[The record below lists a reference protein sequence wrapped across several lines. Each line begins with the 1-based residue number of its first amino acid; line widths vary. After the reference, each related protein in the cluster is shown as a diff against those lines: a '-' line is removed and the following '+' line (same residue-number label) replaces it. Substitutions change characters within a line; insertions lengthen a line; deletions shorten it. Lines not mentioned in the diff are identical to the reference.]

1 MGAGSDREKAH
12 LLRKARPSQST
23 LFFFNL
29 AQRGSHG
36 PCPRAPLELRDL
48 RTPAQTPGLPQ
59 GREKGTADKKEVE
72 MEGMKKSKRTQN
84 SGKRR
89 NGNKS
94 QVGSCLLK
102 THMLTPNPQNHRMG
116 PCLEIGWLQRDVVQ
130 LKFLGRGLIQHDW
143 GP

>member
-29 AQRGSHG
+29 AQHGSHG
-36 PCPRAPLELRDL
+36 PCPRAPPELRDL

-84 SGKRR
+84 SGKSGDGRHEKEQENPEQWKEKER
-89 NGNKS
+89 E
-94 QVGSCLLK
+94 QV
-102 THMLTPNPQNHRMG
+102 T
-116 PCLEIGWLQRDVVQ
+116 GWIVS
-130 LKFLGRGLIQHDW
+130 
-143 GP
+143 P

>member
-1 MGAGSDREKAH
+1 
-12 LLRKARPSQST
+12 
-23 LFFFNL
+23 
-29 AQRGSHG
+29 
-36 PCPRAPLELRDL
+36 
-48 RTPAQTPGLPQ
+48 
-59 GREKGTADKKEVE
+59 

-102 THMLTPNPQNHRMG
+102 THMLKPNPQNRRMG